1 MKFFIIAIL
10 GLVIASVANADTS
23 SLNLNLPS
31 SPQSYASD
39 RIRAD
44 GVECQNA
51 IGSST
56 NLEFGVVGIIN
67 EGYNDPFNNSFNSDP
82 LSTPSLGQEKDE
94 SVYAR
99 ITIPIGAPKER
110 INCNALYK
118 LELEIKRMEVQKL
131 KAELNNLR
139 NLKFV
144 GDKTPPTVQIP
155 VAQSV
160 VAQGD
165 KGTN

>member
-1 MKFFIIAIL
+1 MKFFIVAIL
-10 GLVIASVANADTS
+10 GLVIATVANADTS

-67 EGYNDPFNNSFNSDP
+67 EGYNDPFNNSFSSDP
-82 LSTPSLGQEKDE
+82 LSTPSLGQEKDV

-139 NLKFV
+139 NLRFV
-144 GDKTPPTVQIP
+144 GDKTPSTVQTP